1 MLEKKEKGTISI
13 FERETSSFPLDYGIG
28 NLSTGEIQT
37 LKKLCSHSLL
47 PELFTRK
54 IQS

>member
-1 MLEKKEKGTISI
+1 MLEKKEKGMISI
-13 FERETSSFPLDYGIG
+13 FERETSSFPLGYGIG

-47 PELFTRK
+47 PDLFTRK